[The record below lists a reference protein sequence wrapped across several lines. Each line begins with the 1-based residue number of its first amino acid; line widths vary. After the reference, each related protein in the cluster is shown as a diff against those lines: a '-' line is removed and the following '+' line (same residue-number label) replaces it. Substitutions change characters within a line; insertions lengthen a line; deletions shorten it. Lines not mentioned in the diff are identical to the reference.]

1 MPSLLVEEWWSSN
14 QHSIVWISTATAS
27 LPSPWQSAHR
37 AWHFSPLPLAFAR
50 NIVKFIAFE
59 EFPGRKQSSKNLTF
73 EESVHTSL
81 GGCYY
86 MSLVF
91 EDCMRVGFSTF
102 AKSVMKTAQL
112 KEAQN
117 QSTWKPKL
125 LFELEADLLLLDKI
139 EFTEMVKT
147 QQSSFDSDI
156 QIFTISTDSPEKFF
170 IQKNPP
176 QRLGLAKGTTHHL
189 PGNGADPRRTTLKRI
204 QWNGIQVNLSLP
216 DPKMV

>member
-1 MPSLLVEEWWSSN
+1 MMKLKSVQYRLDIN
-14 QHSIVWISTATAS
+14 CDSISR
-27 LPSPWQSAHR
+27 QFAHR

-73 EESVHTSL
+73 EEYVHTSL

-86 MSLVF
+86 MSLAF
-91 EDCMRVGFSTF
+91 EDCMRAGFSTL

-147 QQSSFDSDI
+147 QQSSFDRDI
-156 QIFTISTDSPEKFF
+156 
-170 IQKNPP
+170 
-176 QRLGLAKGTTHHL
+176 HHL
-189 PGNGADPRRTTLKRI
+189 N
-204 QWNGIQVNLSLP
+204 
-216 DPKMV
+216 

>member
-1 MPSLLVEEWWSSN
+1 MKLKSAQYL
-14 QHSIVWISTATAS
+14 STATAS
-27 LPSPWQSAHR
+27 LPSPWQFAHR

-73 EESVHTSL
+73 EENVHTSL

-147 QQSSFDSDI
+147 QQWYSPSQLIRQRNSSS
-156 QIFTISTDSPEKFF
+156 K
-170 IQKNPP
+170 KPP

-189 PGNGADPRRTTLKRI
+189 PGNGADPWRTTF
-204 QWNGIQVNLSLP
+204 
-216 DPKMV
+216 

>member
-1 MPSLLVEEWWSSN
+1 MKLKSAQYL
-14 QHSIVWISTATAS
+14 STATAS
-27 LPSPWQSAHR
+27 LPSPWQFAHR

-73 EESVHTSL
+73 EENVHTSL

-147 QQSSFDSDI
+147 QQSNFDSDI
-156 QIFTISTDSPEKFF
+156 HHLNWCAREILH
-170 IQKNPP
+170 QKNNHNDS
-176 QRLGLAKGTTHHL
+176 A
-189 PGNGADPRRTTLKRI
+189 
-204 QWNGIQVNLSLP
+204 SLRAP
-216 DPKMV
+216 HTIFLVMELIRGGRP